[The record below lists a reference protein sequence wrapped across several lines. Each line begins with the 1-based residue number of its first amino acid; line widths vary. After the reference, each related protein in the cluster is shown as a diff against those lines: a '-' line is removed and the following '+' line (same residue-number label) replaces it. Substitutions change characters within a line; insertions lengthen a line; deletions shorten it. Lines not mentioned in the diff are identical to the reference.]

1 MSVANFVTNVPV
13 FEGVQ
18 GRFYLVDGEKY
29 SVYFPIAWAHEHIT
43 FYNEEEQELGTGPK
57 KCGNCKKYGS
67 IRGVFVG
74 YCSNCLENYH
84 DSGYWRGSLTAPPG
98 SSITMLEESDM
109 WSQYPYLSGV
119 KKYSLGDEEE
129 GVEAEDENHE
139 DDDTTD
145 VDEDDD
151 STDVDEEDDDAMD
164 IDEDHDDNAL
174 DVTDEAEMIAA
185 LVAAAEAAAEV
196 EDGIMDDDGA
206 NVIINLAEEDE
217 EENEDEEANEYEEAN
232 IDDTFV
238 INKVAEYTFEEM
250 NGGLICNIV

>member
-1 MSVANFVTNVPV
+1 
-13 FEGVQ
+13 
-18 GRFYLVDGEKY
+18 
-29 SVYFPIAWAHEHIT
+29 
-43 FYNEEEQELGTGPK
+43 
-57 KCGNCKKYGS
+57 
-67 IRGVFVG
+67 
-74 YCSNCLENYH
+74 
-84 DSGYWRGSLTAPPG
+84 
-98 SSITMLEESDM
+98 MLEESDM